1 MPSKGKVLIMGAPVW
16 ADKEMHE
23 MLGPLAD
30 VVVRACACREGAALL
45 LMRMTSCLS
54 HLQYME
60 SQSREELFKD
70 FAEGGRYADTTAIF
84 HSAFS
89 SKLVGQPDKELID
102 ALPASC
108 KWLAHKGAGYDSV
121 DVHAAKARGGWWQ
134 GCNTTQWRL
143 M

>member
-1 MPSKGKVLIMGAPVW
+1 MCDLSESYRAV
-16 ADKEMHE
+16 ADAH
-23 MLGPLAD
+23 
-30 VVVRACACREGAALL
+30 AALYGA
-45 LMRMTSCLS
+45 
-54 HLQYME
+54 LQYME

-121 DVHAAKARGGWWQ
+121 DVHAAKARGGWRQ
-134 GCNTTQWRL
+134 GCYTTVQNAG
-143 M
+143 